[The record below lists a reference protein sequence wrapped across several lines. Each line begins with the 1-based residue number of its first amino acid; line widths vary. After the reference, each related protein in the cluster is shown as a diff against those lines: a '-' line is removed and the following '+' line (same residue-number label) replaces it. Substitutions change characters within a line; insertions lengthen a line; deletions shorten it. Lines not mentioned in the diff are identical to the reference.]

1 MLDFLKENLHPADIA
16 CMLLLLAPGTVL
28 LFVPSLARWGRR
40 WLAAVVIGYAAI
52 STQAGA
58 GLITR
63 TLNYGYGPIQ
73 SIEDAR
79 GAQAIVLLGGGS
91 VNIRASGRQL
101 STVAT
106 DAGLRVLEAARL
118 FALLN
123 GAGSRSSGTVEEP
136 ALSGATARVEGP
148 ALSGATA
155 RVEGPIVIASGGIT
169 ERDPAAAPESTAL
182 QQALV
187 AVGVPADRIVLESE
201 SKNTRDE
208 VVIIKR
214 MLAERQIAQFVLI
227 TSPLHMR
234 RSLLAFEQQ
243 GLHPIP
249 SPARLVPERS
259 AADWRFW
266 PSERWLSIADDAIYE
281 WLARGYYWWKGWLG

>member
-1 MLDFLKENLHPADIA
+1 MLDFLKENLHPADITFIL
-16 CMLLLLAPGTVL
+16 MVLAPGTVL
-28 LFVPSLARWGRR
+28 LFVPSLAKWGRR
-40 WLAAVVIGYAAI
+40 WVAAVVIGYAAI

-58 GLITR
+58 ELLSR
-63 TLNYGYGPIQ
+63 TLTSGYRPIQ
-73 SIEDAR
+73 SIEEAR

-91 VNIRASGRQL
+91 MNLRANGRQL
-101 STVAT
+101 SVVAT

-118 FALLN
+118 FALL
-123 GAGSRSSGTVEEP
+123 S
-136 ALSGATARVEGP
+136 GP
-148 ALSGATA
+148 ALSGNSSRGSNSVEGAA
-155 RVEGPIVIASGGIT
+155 LSGASSGASDGVEGPVVIASGGIT

-182 QQALV
+182 HQALI
-187 AVGVPADRIVLESE
+187 AAGVPSDRILLESE

-214 MLAERQIAQFVLI
+214 MLAERRITQFVLI

-259 AADWRFW
+259 TADWRFW
-266 PSERWLSIADDAIYE
+266 PSERWLSVSDDAIYE